1 MVYDTLPGLGQ
12 PLRRLEDP
20 RLLTG
25 GGRYTANVAAPG
37 ALHAVFVRSPYAHA
51 RLNGVDAA
59 AAKASPGVR
68 GVFTGADIV
77 AAGLGHNPAVV
88 EIKGIDGQRHIEPP
102 RLPIAPDKARHV
114 GEIVA
119 MVVADTL
126 DQARDGA
133 ELVEIDYEPLDAVVT
148 GDDALKPGAP
158 VVHDQAPGNLLC
170 DWRRGDPAATDAAF
184 AKAAHVVRIEQR
196 ANRILASYLETRA
209 ALARYDKT
217 SGMLTLVTPSQGVH
231 VLHRVIADILKL
243 PRERLRVVTHDVGG
257 GFGPKLPPYPEQ
269 ALVSFAALQLERD
282 VRWTQERGEH
292 HLADTHAR
300 DLIATAELALDAD
313 GKFLAIRADAIANFG
328 AWVSTV
334 NPTIPTGGMA
344 KVLTGLYDIPAAHI
358 AMKCVFSN
366 TAPVDAF
373 RGAGKPETLV
383 MVERLV
389 DLAAHRLGRDPA
401 ELRRLNFVAPTK
413 FPYRTPLGF
422 TYDSGDYVALL
433 DAVNQKAD
441 IAGFAARRRASE
453 ARGRRRGL
461 GYSAHIHGTGGWG
474 DETSIVTVN
483 ADGTIEAITGTQSQ
497 GQGHATVYAQVIAA
511 ALGVSPE
518 RVRIV
523 QGDTLKV
530 SRGGGTGGS
539 SSTIISGAT
548 MKRAADV
555 VIARA
560 RDQASDML
568 EASPADLEYAE
579 GAFTVVG
586 TDKRVGLFE
595 VAQRKGAIEGRADF
609 ADKIESWPTGVAICE
624 VEVDPESGHVV
635 VERFSSA
642 VDVGTVVNPLLLDGQ
657 LHGGYAA
664 GIGGALLEDAAYD
677 RESGQLLAG
686 SLMDYALPR
695 ADDVPAFTPV
705 TVSTPAP
712 FNILGIK
719 GVGELPTNGAPAA
732 VLNAVMDALGAHDD
746 GHIQLP
752 LTPERV
758 WRLAHR

>member
-1 MVYDTLPGLGQ
+1 MPYDTLPGLGQ

-25 GGRYTANVAAPG
+25 GGRYTANIAAPG

-51 RLNGVDAA
+51 RIKGADTA

-68 GVFTGADIV
+68 AVFTGADIA

-88 EIKGIDGQRHIEPP
+88 EIKGVDGKRHIEPP
-102 RLPIAPDKARHV
+102 HLPIAPDKARHV

-133 ELVEIDYEPLDAVVT
+133 ELVEIDYEPLDAVVA

-158 VVHDQAPGNLLC
+158 LVHDEAPGNLLC
-170 DWRRGDPAATDAAF
+170 DWRRGDEAATNAAF
-184 AKAAHVVRIEQR
+184 AKAAHVVRVEQR
-196 ANRILASYLETRA
+196 GNRILASYLETRA
-209 ALARYDKT
+209 ALARYDSA
-217 SGMLTLVTPSQGVH
+217 SGVITLVTPSQGVH
-231 VLHRVIADILKL
+231 LLQRIISGILKI
-243 PRERLRVVTHDVGG
+243 PRERLHVVTHDVGG
-257 GFGPKLPPYPEQ
+257 GFGPKLPPYREQ
-269 ALVSFAALQLERD
+269 ILVSFAALQLQRD

-300 DLIATAELALDAD
+300 DLIAAAELALDAD

-328 AWVSTV
+328 AYVSTV

-344 KVLTGLYDIPAAHI
+344 KVLTGLYDIPAAYI

-373 RGAGKPETLV
+373 RGAGKPESLL

-389 DLAAHRLGRDPA
+389 EIAAHELGRDPG
-401 ELRRLNFVAPTK
+401 ELRRQNFIRPDK
-413 FPYRTPLGF
+413 FPYRTPLGS
-422 TYDSGDYVALL
+422 TYDSGDYGALL
-433 DAVNQKAD
+433 DAVRLKANV
-441 IAGFAARRRASE
+441 AGFAARRAASE
-453 ARGRRRGL
+453 AQGRKRGL
-461 GYSAHIHGTGGWG
+461 GYSAHIHGTGGWS
-474 DETSIVTVN
+474 DETSIITIN
-483 ADGTIEAITGTQSQ
+483 GDGSIEAITGTQSQ

-511 ALGVSPE
+511 TLGVDPE

-523 QGDTLKV
+523 QGDTLKAP
-530 SRGGGTGGS
+530 RGGGTGGS

-560 RDQASDML
+560 REQASDLL
-568 EASPADLEYAE
+568 EAAPDDIDYAD
-579 GAFTVVG
+579 GTFTIVG

-595 VAQRKGAIEGRADF
+595 IAERRGAIEGRADF

-624 VEVDPESGHVV
+624 VEVDPESGQVTI
-635 VERFSSA
+635 ERFSSA

-695 ADDVPAFTPV
+695 ADDVPAFAQV

-732 VLNAVMDALGAHDD
+732 VLNAVMDAIGAGDD
-746 GHIQLP
+746 GRIQLP
-752 LTPERV
+752 LTAERV
-758 WRLAHR
+758 WRLTHR

>member
-1 MVYDTLPGLGQ
+1 MPYDTLPGLGQ

-25 GGRYTANVAAPG
+25 GGRYTVNIAAPG

-51 RLNGVDAA
+51 LIKGTDTA

-68 GVFTGADIV
+68 AVFTGADIA
-77 AAGLGHNPAVV
+77 AAGLGHNPSVV
-88 EIKGIDGQRHIEPP
+88 EIKGVDGKRHIEPP
-102 RLPIAPDKARHV
+102 RLPITPDKARHV

-126 DQARDGA
+126 EQARDGA
-133 ELVEIDYEPLDAVVT
+133 ELVEIDYEALDAVVA

-158 VVHDQAPGNLLC
+158 VVHDEAPGNLLC
-170 DWRRGDPAATDAAF
+170 DWRRGDEAATNAAF
-184 AKAAHVVRIEQR
+184 AKAAHVVRVEQR
-196 ANRILASYLETRA
+196 GNRILASYLETRA
-209 ALARYDKT
+209 ALGRYDVT
-217 SGMLTLVTPSQGVH
+217 SGAITLVTPSQGVH
-231 VLHRVIADILKL
+231 LLQRTIAGILNI
-243 PRERLRVVTHDVGG
+243 PRERLRVMTHDVGG

-269 ALVSFAALQLERD
+269 ILVSFATLQLKRD

-313 GKFLAIRADAIANFG
+313 GRFLAIRADAVANFG
-328 AWVSTV
+328 AYVSTV

-344 KVLTGLYDIPAAHI
+344 KVLTGLYDIPAAYV
-358 AMKCVFSN
+358 AMKCAVSN

-389 DLAAHRLGRDPA
+389 DLAAHKLGRDPA
-401 ELRRLNFVAPTK
+401 ELRRQNFIRPDK
-413 FPYRTPLGF
+413 FPYRTSLGF
-422 TYDSGDYVALL
+422 TYDSGDYAALL
-433 DAVNQKAD
+433 DAVNAKAE

-453 ARGRRRGL
+453 AVGRKRGI
-461 GYSAHIHGTGGWG
+461 GYSAHIHGTGGWS
-474 DETSIVTVN
+474 DETSIITVN
-483 ADGTIEAITGTQSQ
+483 TDGSIEAITGTQSQ
-497 GQGHATVYAQVIAA
+497 GQGHATIYAQVIAA
-511 ALGVSPE
+511 TLGVSPD

-523 QGDTLKV
+523 QGDTLKAP
-530 SRGGGTGGS
+530 RGGGTGGS

-555 VIARA
+555 VIAHA
-560 RDQASDML
+560 REQASELL
-568 EASPADLEYAE
+568 EAAPDDLDYAD
-579 GAFTVVG
+579 GTFTIVG

-595 VAQRKGAIEGRADF
+595 IAERKGAIEGRADF
-609 ADKIESWPTGVAICE
+609 ADKIESWPTGIAICE
-624 VEVDPESGHVV
+624 VEVDPESGQVV
-635 VERFSSA
+635 IERFSSA

-695 ADDVPAFTPV
+695 ADDVPDFAQV

-732 VLNAVMDALGAHDD
+732 VLNAVMDAIGAHAEER
-746 GHIQLP
+746 IQLP
-752 LTPERV
+752 LTAERV
-758 WRLAHR
+758 WRLANR

>member
-1 MVYDTLPGLGQ
+1 MPYDTLPGLGR

-25 GGRYTANVAAPG
+25 GGRYTVNIAAPG

-51 RLNGVDAA
+51 RINAA
-59 AAKASPGVR
+59 DTTAAKASPGVR
-68 GVFTGADIV
+68 GVFTGADIL

-88 EIKGIDGQRHIEPP
+88 EIKGADGRRHIEPP

-126 DQARDGA
+126 EQARDGA
-133 ELVEIDYEPLDAVVT
+133 ELVEIDYAPLDAVVA
-148 GDDALKPGAP
+148 GDDALKSGAP
-158 VVHDQAPGNLLC
+158 PVHDEAPGNLLC
-170 DWRRGDPAATDAAF
+170 DWRRGDETATNAAF
-184 AKAAHVVRIEQR
+184 ARAAHVVRVQQR

-209 ALARYDKT
+209 ALARYDLQ
-217 SGMLTLVTPSQGVH
+217 GDVVTLVTPSQGVH
-231 VLHRVIADILKL
+231 ILQRVITDILKI

-269 ALVSFAALQLERD
+269 ILVSFAALQLKRD

-300 DLIATAELALDAD
+300 DLIATAELAIDAD
-313 GKFLAIRADAIANFG
+313 GRFLAIRVDAVANFG
-328 AWVSTV
+328 AYVSTV

-344 KVLTGLYDIPAAHI
+344 KVLTGLYDIPVAHI
-358 AMKCVFSN
+358 AMKCAVSN

-389 DLAAHRLGRDPA
+389 DLAAHRLGRDPG
-401 ELRRLNFVAPTK
+401 ELRRLNFVAPDK

-422 TYDSGDYVALL
+422 TYDSGDYAALL
-433 DAVNQKAD
+433 DAANRKAD
-441 IAGFAARRRASE
+441 IAGLAARRRASE
-453 ARGRRRGL
+453 ARGRRRGI
-461 GYSAHIHGTGGWG
+461 GYSAHIHGTGGWS

-483 ADGTIEAITGTQSQ
+483 ADGTIEAVTGTQSQ

-530 SRGGGTGGS
+530 TRGGGTGGS

-560 RDQASDML
+560 RDQASDMR
-568 EASPADLEYAE
+568 EAA
-579 GAFTVVG
+579 
-586 TDKRVGLFE
+586 
-595 VAQRKGAIEGRADF
+595 
-609 ADKIESWPTGVAICE
+609 
-624 VEVDPESGHVV
+624 
-635 VERFSSA
+635 
-642 VDVGTVVNPLLLDGQ
+642 
-657 LHGGYAA
+657 
-664 GIGGALLEDAAYD
+664 
-677 RESGQLLAG
+677 
-686 SLMDYALPR
+686 
-695 ADDVPAFTPV
+695 
-705 TVSTPAP
+705 
-712 FNILGIK
+712 
-719 GVGELPTNGAPAA
+719 
-732 VLNAVMDALGAHDD
+732 
-746 GHIQLP
+746 
-752 LTPERV
+752 
-758 WRLAHR
+758 